1 MRNIFKIWLLLL
13 PIFVLQACAG
23 KDRQEREVIH
33 QAELLMQEQPD
44 SALHLLQTL
53 QRYSLTGETL
63 ACYAHE
69 VDEGNTDTDDTVIF

>member
-13 PIFVLQACAG
+13 PIFALQACVG

-53 QRYSLTGETL
+53 QRHSLTGETL
-63 ACYAHE
+63 ALMTTKGMRE
-69 VDEGNTDTDDTVIF
+69 IQIQMIR

>member
-1 MRNIFKIWLLLL
+1 MRSIFRTWLLLL
-13 PIFVLQACAG
+13 LIFALQACVE
-23 KDRQEREVIH
+23 KDRLEKQVIH

-63 ACYAHE
+63 ALMTTKGMKE
-69 VDEGNTDTDDTVIF
+69 IQIQMIR

>member
-1 MRNIFKIWLLLL
+1 MKRSFKIWFLLLAIL
-13 PIFVLQACAG
+13 VLQACAG

-53 QRYSLTGETL
+53 QRHSLTGETL
-63 ACYAHE
+63 ALMTTKGMKE
-69 VDEGNTDTDDTVIF
+69 IQIQMIR

>member
-1 MRNIFKIWLLLL
+1 MKRSFKIWFLLLAIL
-13 PIFVLQACAG
+13 ALQACAG
-23 KDRQEREVIH
+23 KDRQEIEVIH

-63 ACYAHE
+63 ALMTTKGMKE
-69 VDEGNTDTDDTVIF
+69 IQIQMIR

>member
-1 MRNIFKIWLLLL
+1 MKRSFKIWFLLLAIL
-13 PIFVLQACAG
+13 VLQACAG

-53 QRYSLTGETL
+53 QRHSLTGETL

>member
-13 PIFVLQACAG
+13 LIFVLQACAG

-53 QRYSLTGETL
+53 QRHSLTGETL

-69 VDEGNTDTDDTVIF
+69 VDEGNTDTDDTVTF

>member
-1 MRNIFKIWLLLL
+1 MRNIFKIWWLLLL
-13 PIFVLQACAG
+13 IFAFQACVE
-23 KDRQEREVIH
+23 KDRQEREVIQ

>member
-1 MRNIFKIWLLLL
+1 MAILA
-13 PIFVLQACAG
+13 LQACAG

-33 QAELLMQEQPD
+33 QAEMLMQEQPD

-63 ACYAHE
+63 ARYAHK
-69 VDEGNTDTDDTVIF
+69 VDKGNTDTDNTVIY

>member
-13 PIFVLQACAG
+13 PIFVLQACVE

-63 ACYAHE
+63 ALMTTKGMKE
-69 VDEGNTDTDDTVIF
+69 IQIQMIR

>member
-1 MRNIFKIWLLLL
+1 MKRSFKIWFLLLAIL
-13 PIFVLQACAG
+13 VLQACVG

-63 ACYAHE
+63 ALMTTKGMKE
-69 VDEGNTDTDDTVIF
+69 IQIQMIR